1 MKEKELRRTL
11 AVFPIGTVVQLT
23 DLTPRQVR
31 YYEEQKLIKPKR
43 SETNRRMY
51 SLNDVDRLLEIKDYL
66 NEGMSIQAIYNTYNR
81 QHTQPK
87 VADTKQLTDED
98 VRRILYNEI
107 LNQGGFRNAGAD
119 QDYPLC

>member
-43 SETNRRMY
+43 SETNSSMY

-119 QDYPLC
+119 QDYPLR

>member
-51 SLNDVDRLLEIKDYL
+51 SLNSL
-66 NEGMSIQAIYNTYNR
+66 
-81 QHTQPK
+81 
-87 VADTKQLTDED
+87 
-98 VRRILYNEI
+98 
-107 LNQGGFRNAGAD
+107 
-119 QDYPLC
+119 

>member
-119 QDYPLC
+119 QVYPLL

>member
-23 DLTPRQVR
+23 DLTPRQIR

-81 QHTQPK
+81 QHIQPK
-87 VADTKQLTDED
+87 SSNTKQLTDED

-107 LNQGGFRNAGAD
+107 LNQGGFRNTNPD
-119 QDYPLC
+119 QDYPMR